1 MLQSILAVKSSSALH
16 QDITALLNQLTQLPK
31 HTDATQT
38 LIQAVRSVV
47 DAETAVHV
55 EKLLSVLLAVREGVA
70 KQDGNSPITTPL
82 NPSQQKEN
90 SLASIVQE
98 RQPSQV
104 LQTNVQQQSTS
115 PTALQIPLQQIER
128 ILTSLMKQGAD
139 GQKEPNLKQ
148 LTALLQE
155 LQQAGSQPDAKG
167 AVLQKEFPFLSKEA
181 KLWPRWCSRLNQ
193 H

>member
-1 MLQSILAVKSSSALH
+1 M
-16 QDITALLNQLTQLPK
+16 
-31 HTDATQT
+31 
-38 LIQAVRSVV
+38 
-47 DAETAVHV
+47 
-55 EKLLSVLLAVREGVA
+55 A

-90 SLASIVQE
+90 SLAPIVQE

-148 LTALLQE
+148 LTALLQG

-167 AVLQKEFPFLSKEA
+167 AVLQKEFPFLSKKREA
-181 KLWPRWCSRLNQ
+181 KALAQVVQQTEPTLSNKTDVLDLLMTMKKRQLVYVMKSVC
-193 H
+193 